1 MKKGTLGAILAI
13 GLVASGLASAQA
25 AWDGYVEV
33 PAKASEPHRWYTCRK
48 GESFPGNLPPGALK
62 CVKVGVVDTY
72 QGDAVAMSLQEML
85 DEHFRPPAGYKAV
98 AVGPLPVMVP
108 RFGVKDGAVYI
119 AYRLERQGY

>member
-1 MKKGTLGAILAI
+1 MKKHTLGAILAI
-13 GLVASGLASAQA
+13 SLVASGLVSAQA

-48 GESFPGNLPPGALK
+48 GETFPGNASSGAPK
-62 CVKVGVVDTY
+62 CVKAGAVDTY
-72 QGDAVAMSLQEML
+72 QGDAVPMSLQEML
-85 DEHFRPPAGYKAV
+85 DEHFRAPAGYKAV

-119 AYRLERQGY
+119 AYRLERSGF